1 MTKVFVDVGLSLDGY
16 IAGPHAGPG
25 NPLGDRGTHIHEWV
39 FGLASFR
46 ERLGMAGGETNSDDT
61 IVREVFARAGAYVMG
76 KRMFE
81 EGEVSWPENPPFR
94 APVYVL
100 THHRRDPWVRAGGT
114 TFYFVSDGIESAL
127 DRARQAAGR
136 LDVRISGG
144 ADTIRQYVGAGLVDE
159 MAIHLAPLLLGS
171 GRRLFDGAI
180 ESPRTIEPV
189 AAVQSRHVTHLT
201 YRFA

>member
-1 MTKVFVDVGLSLDGY
+1 
-16 IAGPHAGPG
+16 
-25 NPLGDRGTHIHEWV
+25 
-39 FGLASFR
+39 
-46 ERLGMAGGETNSDDT
+46 MAGGETNSDDT

-81 EGEVSWPENPPFR
+81 EGEVRWPDNPPFR

-127 DRARQAAGR
+127 EHARQAAGR

-159 MAIHLAPLLLGS
+159 IAIHLAPLLLGS
-171 GRRLFDGAI
+171 GRGLFDGAI

-189 AAVQSRHVTHLT
+189 AAVHSRHVTHLT
-201 YRFA
+201 YWFA